1 MPAGSWRRV
10 ALAGTTGATVVLVY
24 FSPWL
29 LSPFLFKPSKHPVPN
44 TLIFSVAAAGAVLAA
59 AMARAF
65 PRYRVAVVR
74 ILAVT
79 AFVYLSWRLAIFWI
93 DWLATLP
100 LSSSEA
106 YWLYRGPGSGA
117 LGLLPSAAIV
127 LVGGRFLFGMSIR
140 QQWNGRL
147 AFAWRDFLYGGS
159 VGIAMSVFAIACMA
173 LAGTGRLAWEPNW
186 SSHGVNVF
194 SNLYEEVLVR
204 SLLLQ
209 IAKREGGNRFAMIWT
224 GLIFGSMHGLTWMAL
239 SFAVVTWII
248 AWVVLRA
255 GSLWAGW
262 VFHQVIDIIVDSW
275 SH

>member
-1 MPAGSWRRV
+1 MPSLDPFKISRLVANNRRQADGRPDSSRRGGIRPEFDRLRCKNWRRRMPAGSWRRV

-127 LVGGRFLFGMSIR
+127 LLGGRFLFGMSIR
-140 QQWNGRL
+140 P
-147 AFAWRDFLYGGS
+147 A
-159 VGIAMSVFAIACMA
+159 
-173 LAGTGRLAWEPNW
+173 
-186 SSHGVNVF
+186 
-194 SNLYEEVLVR
+194 
-204 SLLLQ
+204 
-209 IAKREGGNRFAMIWT
+209 
-224 GLIFGSMHGLTWMAL
+224 
-239 SFAVVTWII
+239 
-248 AWVVLRA
+248 
-255 GSLWAGW
+255 
-262 VFHQVIDIIVDSW
+262 
-275 SH
+275 